1 MEKKDFLRSGL
12 QDNSFDWGITN
23 PPFKIAEDFI
33 FESLRVARVGVAML
47 VRTVFIESVGRYDRL
62 FSQNPPTYFAQYVER
77 VAMVKGEAQIII
89 GEWRKHYNTKRPAQ
103 RV

>member
-12 QDNSFDWGITN
+12 QDNSFDWVITN

-62 FSQNPPTYFAQYVER
+62 FSQNPPTYFAQLCR
-77 VAMVKGEAQIII
+77 KGTETSRRI
-89 GEWRKHYNTKRPAQ
+89 GKACCASIA
-103 RV
+103 